1 MLIQPTAALAAPEHL
16 SRYTKSLSLI
26 AWVLLHFIFF
36 IMLSV
41 YYFLTEVRVKFIPC
55 CGSTVTE
62 LEMLVKKEQCTL
74 FLWAFCFWKRGQAFT
89 NAKHKLSLNLA
100 FQKILALETL
110 NPFLFLKIKTSLWLS
125 ASESWTSDIKN

>member
-1 MLIQPTAALAAPEHL
+1 
-16 SRYTKSLSLI
+16 
-26 AWVLLHFIFF
+26 
-36 IMLSV
+36 MLSV

-74 FLWAFCFWKRGQAFT
+74 SLWAFCFCESGQVFT
-89 NAKHKLSLNLA
+89 NAKHKLYCKLSLSED
-100 FQKILALETL
+100 LALETL
-110 NPFLFLKIKTSLWLS
+110 NSFLFLKIKTSLWLS